1 MNEIQP
7 IAVKPKQGGYT
18 IVELSIALTIIAI
31 LIVSGIVGISAVL
44 RSNKAICPAN
54 KKWIAYVICKWR
66 FRVVKTPSALTAHR
80 V

>member
-44 RSNKAICPAN
+44 RSNKANIQLEDSGRTLTRLQ
-54 KKWIAYVICKWR
+54 AYV
-66 FRVVKTPSALTAHR
+66 STAT
-80 V
+80 